1 MSEIGRIDSVWRYPV
16 KSMRGESLP
25 RAFLAFAGLYGDR
38 IYSVQNAKGDP
49 GFPYHTGREQE
60 ELILYQPRFVDPAAA
75 AEPSNRAA
83 AEAIGPGVKP
93 LYADQAALSVE
104 VTTPDGE
111 TFALSDPAFIAH
123 LKERIGQKNL
133 GKPAEDLSVQ
143 YSETA
148 FTDCRP
154 ISLFSM
160 QTVAQLASEIGDAVD
175 QRQFRAN
182 LYADLSGPPFSEN
195 DLVGKTLKLGDKAVI
210 AILERDPRCKMI
222 TLDPE
227 TGEEKPEVLRHLTR
241 TQNRCAGL
249 YAAVL
254 VEGTVKP
261 GDPITLLS

>member
-25 RAFLAFAGLYGDR
+25 HAFLGFAGLYGDR
-38 IYSVQNAKGDP
+38 IYAVKNAKADP

-60 ELILYQPRFVDPAAA
+60 EMILYQPGFVNSDAA
-75 AEPSNRAA
+75 AEPSNRQA
-83 AEAIGPGVKP
+83 AEAIAPGVKP
-93 LYADQAALSVE
+93 LYADRASLSVE

-111 TFALSDPAFIAH
+111 TFPIADPAFIAH
-123 LKERIGQKNL
+123 LKERL
-133 GKPAEDLSVQ
+133 GKDGEDLSVQ

-160 QTVAQLASEIGDAVD
+160 QTVAQLAEEIEDPLD
-175 QRQFRAN
+175 HRQFRAN
-182 LYADLSGPPFSEN
+182 LYADLSGAPFSEI
-195 DLVGKTLKLGDKAVI
+195 DLVGKKLKLGDKAVI
-210 AILERDPRCKMI
+210 AILEQDPRCKMI

-227 TGEEKPEVLRHLTR
+227 TGEERPEILRHLTR
-241 TQNRCAGL
+241 TQGRFAGL

-254 VEGTVKP
+254 VEGTVKQ
-261 GDPITLLS
+261 GDAIKVLS

>member
-38 IYSVQNAKGDP
+38 IYAVQNAKGDP

-60 ELILYQPRFVDPAAA
+60 ELILYQPRFVNPHAS
-75 AEPSNRAA
+75 AEPVNRAA

-93 LYADQAALSVE
+93 LYADRAALSVE

-111 TFALSDPAFIAH
+111 TFPIEDPAFIAH
-123 LKERIGQKNL
+123 LKKRI

-154 ISLFSM
+154 VSLFSM
-160 QTVAQLASEIGDAVD
+160 QSAAQLASEIGDTVD
-175 QRQFRAN
+175 HRQFRAN

-195 DLVGKTLKLGDKAVI
+195 ELVGKTLKLGDKAVI

-227 TGEEKPEVLRHLTR
+227 TGEEKPEILRHLTR
-241 TQNRCAGL
+241 TQGRCAGL

-261 GDPITLLS
+261 GDPITLLN